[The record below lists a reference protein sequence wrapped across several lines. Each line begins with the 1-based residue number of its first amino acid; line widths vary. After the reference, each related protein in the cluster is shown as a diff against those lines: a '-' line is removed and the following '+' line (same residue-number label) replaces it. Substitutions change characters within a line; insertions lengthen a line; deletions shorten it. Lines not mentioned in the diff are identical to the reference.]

1 MKRIKE
7 LDFTRVIAMFAVV
20 MIHVTSTY
28 INQDSSFILF
38 DMNLAFILNQV
49 SRFSVPLFIVL
60 SGISLGFSKPIGDP
74 LLFYKKRLVKIGIP
88 YEIKGNFVP
97 TWLPEGFEL
106 YGDVS
111 IQVYPEFGEVEFF
124 ASYLEGEE
132 IFSISITKCS
142 NSFQANTYEK
152 TFQNPEIYVVD
163 DIEHYIVDNSDT
175 ILAAWYVNNIEC
187 SINTTMSE
195 SDLKR
200 VIDSIYEE

>member
-88 YEIKGNFVP
+88 YLFWF
-97 TWLPEGFEL
+97 T
-106 YGDVS
+106 
-111 IQVYPEFGEVEFF
+111 
-124 ASYLEGEE
+124 A
-132 IFSISITKCS
+132 
-142 NSFQANTYEK
+142 
-152 TFQNPEIYVVD
+152 
-163 DIEHYIVDNSDT
+163 YIVDNSDT